1 MTSQFGCPAANCYLR
16 GMFVRRKHNKSG
28 TTSIQVVAKADG
40 KYRVQKSFG
49 SSRDET
55 VLASLEQKAKQWA
68 NEHEFGE
75 DLFAP
80 DGAAEY
86 DAIMAGIGQDQLRLV
101 GPDLIYGRLF
111 DKIGFNTVRTSNNE
125 IFKSLVVTRLY
136 RPGSKLKTLRYM
148 AYFMNKFY
156 DEDKIYRFLDE
167 LCWRPEAKRKK
178 WSYDVKHDVEQVTFN
193 QTKRVLGGTVAVVF
207 YDTTTMYFESREDD
221 VRIPGWSKD
230 GKNANPQVV
239 LGLLVGPG
247 GNPIGYEIHPGN
259 TYEGHT
265 MIPIIEKLQKRFGFP
280 KPIVV
285 ADAGLLSKENIRD
298 LEEGGYE
305 YILGARIRSQDERFK
320 DQIAS
325 LNLSN
330 GQSTSIE
337 LTRNRRMVVTMSD
350 ARARKNAA
358 DRERGIKRLEK
369 RFRSDKLTKDKLN
382 NRGYNRF
389 LTMSGDA
396 TIKIDYEKV
405 AKDERLDGYKGYS
418 TNSTLSDDR
427 VIEEYGYLFMIERAF
442 RFCKT
447 DLDIRPMYHRLFNRI
462 EAHVCICFVAYTIML
477 ELERILKAAESHI
490 TLEKA
495 RFLAEKI
502 YQIDY
507 FNPYDNKRKSV
518 LLHTREEPEVTELL
532 DIISA
537 NC

>member
-1 MTSQFGCPAANCYLR
+1 M
-16 GMFVRRKHNKSG
+16 
-28 TTSIQVVAKADG
+28 SIQVVSKADG
-40 KYRVQKSFG
+40 RYRVQKSFG
-49 SSRDET
+49 CSRNEA
-55 VLASLEQKAKQWA
+55 VLESLERAARQWA
-68 NEHEFGE
+68 DEREFGGS
-75 DLFAP
+75 LFSP

-86 DAIMAGIGQDQLRLV
+86 DAMMAGIGQDQLRLV

-111 DKIGFNTVRTSNNE
+111 DRMGFGSVRTSDDD

-136 RPGSKLKTLRYM
+136 RPGSKLRTLRYM
-148 AYFMNKFY
+148 AYFMNRYY
-156 DEDKIYRFLDE
+156 DEDRIYRYLDE
-167 LCWRPEAKRKK
+167 LCWRPEAKRKAGAH
-178 WSYDVKHDVEQVTFN
+178 DVKHEVERVTYN
-193 QTKRVLGGTVAVVF
+193 HTRKVLGGDMAVVF

-221 VRIPGWSKD
+221 VRVPGWSKD
-230 GKNANPQVV
+230 GKSANPQVV
-239 LGLLVGPG
+239 LGLLVGSG

-265 MIPIIEKLQKRFGFP
+265 MLPIIERLQRRFRFH

-285 ADAGLLSKENIRD
+285 ADAGLLSRENIRD

-305 YILGARIRSQDERFK
+305 YILGARIRSQSEPFK
-320 DQIAS
+320 EKIVS

-330 GQSTSIE
+330 GERASID
-337 LTRNRRMVVTMSD
+337 LGKGRRMVVTMSD

-358 DRERGIKRLEK
+358 DRERGLRRLEK
-369 RFRSDKLTKDKLN
+369 RFKTDRITKDKLN

-389 LTMSGDA
+389 LSLTGDA
-396 TIKIDYEKV
+396 SVRIDYDKV
-405 AKDERLDGYKGYS
+405 ARDKRLDGYKGYT
-418 TNSTLSDDR
+418 TNSSLTDDR
-427 VIEEYGYLFMIERAF
+427 VIEEYGHLFMIERAF

-447 DLDIRPMYHRLFNRI
+447 DLDIRPMYHRLLNRI

-477 ELERILKAAESHI
+477 ELERILKAAGSKI
-490 TLEKA
+490 SLDRA

-507 FNPYDNKRKSV
+507 INPYDNRQKSV
-518 LLHTREEPEVTELL
+518 ILHTKEEPEVNELL

>member
-1 MTSQFGCPAANCYLR
+1 
-16 GMFVRRKHNKSG
+16 MFVRRKRNNSG
-28 TTSIQVVAKADG
+28 TISVQVVSKVDG

-49 SSRDET
+49 SSRDE
-55 VLASLEQKAKQWA
+55 VALKSLEQKARQWA
-68 NEHEFGE
+68 DEQEFGE
-75 DLFAP
+75 SLFAP
-80 DGAAEY
+80 EGAAEY
-86 DAIMAGIGQDQLRLV
+86 DAIMSNIGQNQLRLA
-101 GPDLIYGRLF
+101 GPELVYGRLF
-111 DKIGFNTVRTSNNE
+111 DKIGFGSVRTSDDE

-148 AYFMNKFY
+148 AYFMNKY
-156 DEDKIYRFLDE
+156 YSEDKIYRYLDE
-167 LCWRPEAKRKK
+167 LCWRPETKRKAGE
-178 WSYDVKHDVEQVTFN
+178 YDVKHDVERVTYN
-193 QTKRVLGGTVAVVF
+193 QTKKVLGDAMTVVF

-259 TYEGHT
+259 TYEGRT
-265 MIPIIEKLQKRFGFP
+265 MLPIIQKLQKRFSFP
-280 KPIVV
+280 KPVVV
-285 ADAGLLSKENIRD
+285 ADAGLLSNENIRA

-305 YILGARIRSQDERFK
+305 YILGARIRSKKEEFK
-320 DQIAS
+320 EKIIA

-330 GQSTSIE
+330 GESASIG
-337 LTRNRRMVVTMSD
+337 LSDGRRMVVTMSD
-350 ARARKNAA
+350 ARAKKNEEDRKKGLA
-358 DRERGIKRLEK
+358 RLEK
-369 RFRSDKLTKDKLN
+369 RFRTGKLTKDKLN

-389 LTMSGDA
+389 LTMEGEAS
-396 TIKIDYEKV
+396 IKIDQDKV
-405 AKDERLDGYKGYS
+405 AKDKRLDGYKGYT
-418 TNSTLSDDR
+418 TNCSLPDDK

-477 ELERILKAAESHI
+477 ELERLLKAAKSKI
-490 TLEKA
+490 SLDRA

-507 FNPYDNKRKSV
+507 INPYDNKHKSV
-518 LLHTREEPEVTELL
+518 LLHTKEEPEVAELL
-532 DIISA
+532 DIIA
-537 NC
+537 KTP

>member
-1 MTSQFGCPAANCYLR
+1 LTSQFGCPAANCYLR

-337 LTRNRRMVVTMSD
+337 LTKNRRMVVTMSD

-358 DRERGIKRLEK
+358 DRERGLKRLEK

-405 AKDERLDGYKGYS
+405 AKDERLDGYKGYT

-477 ELERILKAAESHI
+477 ELERILKTAESKI
-490 TLEKA
+490 SLDRA

-507 FNPYDNKRKSV
+507 VNPYDNMRKSV

>member
-101 GPDLIYGRLF
+101 GPDLVYGRLF

-178 WSYDVKHDVEQVTFN
+178 GSYDVKHDVEQVTFN

-330 GQSTSIE
+330 GQSASIE
-337 LTRNRRMVVTMSD
+337 LTKNRRMVVTMSD

-358 DRERGIKRLEK
+358 DRERGLKRLEK

-405 AKDERLDGYKGYS
+405 AKDERLDGYKGYT

-442 RFCKT
+442 HFCKT

>member
-1 MTSQFGCPAANCYLR
+1 
-16 GMFVRRKHNKSG
+16 MFVRRKQNKSG
-28 TTSIQVVAKADG
+28 TISIQVVAKVSG

-49 SSRDET
+49 SSRDEAT
-55 VLASLEQKAKQWA
+55 LISLERKARQWA
-68 NEHEFGE
+68 DEQEFGE
-75 DLFAP
+75 ELFIQ
-80 DGAAEY
+80 DDAAAY
-86 DAIMAGIGQDQLRLV
+86 DAVFAGIGQNQLRLV

-111 DKIGFNTVRTSNNE
+111 DKIGFGAVRTSDDE

-136 RPGSKLKTLRYM
+136 HPGSKLKTLRYM
-148 AYFMNKFY
+148 AYFMNKYY
-156 DEDKIYRFLDE
+156 DEDKIYRYLDE
-167 LCWRPEAKRKK
+167 LCCRHGSKHKGN
-178 WSYDVKHDVEQVTFN
+178 YDVKHDIEQVTYN
-193 QTKRVLGGTVAVVF
+193 QTKKVLGGSVAIVF

-221 VRIPGWSKD
+221 ARIPGWSKD

-247 GNPIGYEIHPGN
+247 GNPIGYEIHEGN

-265 MIPIIEKLQKRFGFP
+265 MIPIIKKLQKRFEFP

-298 LEEGGYE
+298 LEKDGYE
-305 YILGARIRSQDERFK
+305 YILGARIRSQSEQFK
-320 DQIAS
+320 DKVAS
-325 LNLSN
+325 LGLSN
-330 GQSTSIE
+330 GQSSSIP
-337 LTRNRRMVVTMSD
+337 LTASRRMVVTMSD
-350 ARARKNAA
+350 SRAKKNAA
-358 DRERGIKRLEK
+358 DRERGLKRLEK
-369 RFRSDKLTKDKLN
+369 RFKTDKLTKDKLN

-389 LTMSGDA
+389 LAMEGDA
-396 TIKIDYEKV
+396 FIKIDYAKVEKD
-405 AKDERLDGYKGYS
+405 ARLDGLKGYT
-418 TNSTLSDDR
+418 TNSTLSDAR

-477 ELERILKAAESHI
+477 ELERILKAAESYI
-490 TLEKA
+490 TLDRA

-507 FNPYDNKRKSV
+507 VNPYNNKQMSV
-518 LLHTREEPEVTELL
+518 LLHTKEEPEVTELL
-532 DIISA
+532 NIISA

>member
-1 MTSQFGCPAANCYLR
+1 
-16 GMFVRRKHNKSG
+16 MFVRRKHNKSG
-28 TTSIQVVAKADG
+28 SASIQVIAKIDG
-40 KYRVQKSFG
+40 KYCVQKSFG
-49 SSRDET
+49 SSTDES
-55 VLASLEQKAKQWA
+55 VLSSLEQKARQWA
-68 NEHEFGE
+68 AEHEFGE
-75 DLFAP
+75 DIFTTE
-80 DGAAEY
+80 GAAEY
-86 DAIMAGIGQDQLRLV
+86 DAIFAGIGQDQLRLV

-111 DKIGFNTVRTSNNE
+111 DKIGFGSVHTSDND

-148 AYFMNKFY
+148 AYFMNRYY
-156 DEDKIYRFLDE
+156 DEDKIYRYLDE
-167 LCWRPEAKRKK
+167 LCWKPGSKHKSE
-178 WSYDVKHDVEQVTFN
+178 YDVKHDVEHVTYE
-193 QTKRVLGGTVAVVF
+193 QTKRVLGGNVAVVF

-247 GNPIGYEIHPGN
+247 GNPIGYEVHPGN

-285 ADAGLLSKENIRD
+285 ADAGLLSKENIKD
-298 LEEGGYE
+298 LEQGGYE
-305 YILGARIRSQDERFK
+305 YILGARIRSHSEQFK
-320 DQIAS
+320 SQVAS
-325 LNLSN
+325 LGLTN
-330 GQSTSIE
+330 GQSTSIQ
-337 LTRNRRMVVTMSD
+337 LTESRRMVVTMSD
-350 ARARKNAA
+350 SRARKNAA
-358 DRERGIKRLEK
+358 DRKKGLERLEK
-369 RFRSDKLTKDKLN
+369 RFHTDKLTKDKLN

-396 TIKIDYEKV
+396 TIKIDYSKV
-405 AKDERLDGYKGYS
+405 EEDARLDGLKGYT
-418 TNSTLSDDR
+418 TNSSLPDDK

-462 EAHVCICFVAYTIML
+462 EAHICICFVAYTIML
-477 ELERILKAAESHI
+477 ELERILKAAGTHI
-490 TLEKA
+490 SLDRA

-502 YQIDY
+502 YQIEY
-507 FNPYDNKRKSV
+507 VNPYNNKQMSV
-518 LLHTREEPEVTELL
+518 LLHTKEEPEVMELL
-532 DIISA
+532 DIISS